1 MEFMDDLAAIMRNAI
16 LNAIGT
22 VIATIIMIIYWLKKT
37 LSRENYK

>member
-22 VIATIIMIIYWLKKT
+22 VIATIIMIIYSIEKT
-37 LSRENYK
+37 VVM